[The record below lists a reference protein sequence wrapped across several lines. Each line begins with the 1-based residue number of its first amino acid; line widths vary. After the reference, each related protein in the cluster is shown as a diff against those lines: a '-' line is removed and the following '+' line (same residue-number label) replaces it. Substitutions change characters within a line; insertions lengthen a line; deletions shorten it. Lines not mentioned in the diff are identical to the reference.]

1 MFFSLT
7 LHVFPFQLKEIRR
20 ANVAAIKNA
29 LQHPTADMEASIRE
43 IEQRYQENPAEVDA
57 EPDLRNYATI
67 DMAALKDVRT
77 TGAEYILSLEA
88 LMQSKLGPE
97 PGYLPEQ
104 DAQILLVGVSLPLY
118 CSVGL
123 SPTPTAFTVGPS

>member
-1 MFFSLT
+1 MFFSFILNI
-7 LHVFPFQLKEIRR
+7 FPLQLKEIRR

-29 LQHPTADMEASIRE
+29 LQHPTADMEASIWE
-43 IEQRYQENPAEVDA
+43 IEQRYQDNPAEVDA
-57 EPDLRNYATI
+57 EPDLCNYATI

-97 PGYLPEQ
+97 PGYLPER
-104 DAQILLVGVSLPLY
+104 DAQILLVGVSLSLFHISSSLLIIIRP
-118 CSVGL
+118 C
-123 SPTPTAFTVGPS
+123 AMQ

>member
-1 MFFSLT
+1 M
-7 LHVFPFQLKEIRR
+7 KEIRR

-29 LQHPTADMEASIRE
+29 LQHPTADMEASIWE
-43 IEQRYQENPAEVDA
+43 IEQWYQENPAEVDA
-57 EPDLRNYATI
+57 EPDLRNYTTI

-104 DAQILLVGVSLPLY
+104 DAQILLVGVSLPPY